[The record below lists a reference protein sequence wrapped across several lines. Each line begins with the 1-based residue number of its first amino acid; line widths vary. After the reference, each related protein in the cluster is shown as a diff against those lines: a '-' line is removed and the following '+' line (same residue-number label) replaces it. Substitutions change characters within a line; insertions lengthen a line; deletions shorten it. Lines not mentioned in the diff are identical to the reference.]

1 MSSGATFFERTVLES
16 SVESGIR
23 KYAELRGWW
32 CVKFVSPGLRG
43 VPDRLFI
50 RNGRHVFIEIKR
62 SGEEPTTQQSKRHRE
77 MREHGAEVYWV
88 DSVEAAKEILK

>member
-1 MSSGATFFERTVLES
+1 MSAPFFARTVLES
-16 SVESGIR
+16 SVESEIR
-23 KYAELRGWW
+23 RYAEKRGWW

-62 SGEEPTTQQSKRHRE
+62 PGEKPSAQQSKRRRE
-77 MREHGAEVYWV
+77 MRKHGAEVHWV
-88 DSVEAAKEILK
+88 DNAAAAKEILQ